1 MDGSVY
7 VYEYAKNEVTQDS
20 GSVYAYEYAREVP
33 VFFNGSVYAYEY
45 PKNYPLPANGN
56 GSIYAYEYALPNTNP
71 GKIWVFDGTQ
81 WVRRP
86 DYIWNGTTWT
96 QIL

>member
-1 MDGSVY
+1 MNGAVY
-7 VYEYAKNEVTQDS
+7 TYEYARDLPNRTN
-20 GSVYAYEYAREVP
+20 GAVYAYEYSKDRP
-33 VFFNGSVYAYEY
+33 SHTNGSLYAYEY
-45 PKNYPLPANGN
+45 
-56 GSIYAYEYALPNTNP
+56 SVPNTNP

-96 QIL
+96 QIV